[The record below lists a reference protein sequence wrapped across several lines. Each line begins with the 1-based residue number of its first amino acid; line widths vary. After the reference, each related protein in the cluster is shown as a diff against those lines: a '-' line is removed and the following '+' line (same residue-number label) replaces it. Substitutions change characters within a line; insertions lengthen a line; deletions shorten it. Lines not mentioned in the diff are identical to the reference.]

1 MHIRYI
7 TKLLPS
13 IVRYTAY
20 LGTKSHIPF
29 LFTLKYFTQN
39 TIQLKMSSLP
49 SCTCYPQILHH
60 TFCPITPIV
69 VAYFRWSFQNLL
81 PSDTTP
87 DMQEKNYKIQFS
99 VTLKIASKNSPF
111 QMSIYGC
118 LAWNCPGLFSVLI
131 YNCIFILLLYIIW
144 NKSIKY
150 IHTYIRNEIN
160 EWFFDPDHFGHKS
173 L

>member
-1 MHIRYI
+1 MYLESHWLQIFLLSTKLYLVDSYPHFMHIRYI

-87 DMQEKNYKIQFS
+87 DMQEKN
-99 VTLKIASKNSPF
+99 
-111 QMSIYGC
+111 SIFWY
-118 LAWNCPGLFSVLI
+118 PQ
-131 YNCIFILLLYIIW
+131 NCIQKQPLSNVHTWLFGLKLSLLATTFLQTFLEFGYYI
-144 NKSIKY
+144 KSYFLI
-150 IHTYIRNEIN
+150 
-160 EWFFDPDHFGHKS
+160 FF
-173 L
+173 

>member
-1 MHIRYI
+1 MYLESHWLQIFLLSTKLYLVDSYPHFMHIRYI

-118 LAWNCPGLFSVLI
+118 LAWNCP
-131 YNCIFILLLYIIW
+131 
-144 NKSIKY
+144 
-150 IHTYIRNEIN
+150 
-160 EWFFDPDHFGHKS
+160 
-173 L
+173 